1 MQEEFEQLRTIIQIV
16 SGFDIKNKSKKT
28 HFVYSRMI
36 FYALTRN
43 RGYTFKMIGEYVGK
57 DHSTVLVGIKQFYNL
72 ITQDPYLR
80 DMYLECS
87 TSFRENTQPN
97 RVVGKMPHNSFVED
111 LQYQIDLLIL
121 ENEKLQKSKMMNNR
135 FKEILK
141 EMDSRTPVGMEEVLH
156 EKIVKILNGDI
167 FR

>member
-1 MQEEFEQLRTIIQIV
+1 MQEEFEQLRTIIKIV

-72 ITQDPYLR
+72 VTQDSYLR

-87 TSFRENTQPN
+87 TSFRENTQPH
-97 RVVGKMPHNSFVED
+97 RVVGKMPVNTFVDD
-111 LQYQIDLLIL
+111 LQYQIDSLIL
-121 ENEKLQKSKMMNNR
+121 ENAKLQKYKAITKRFNDILEEMNNR
-135 FKEILK
+135 
-141 EMDSRTPVGMEEVLH
+141 TPQGMEEALS
-156 EKIVKILNGDI
+156 EKIIKILNGDLL
-167 FR
+167 R